1 MSKKVIMLVDD
12 EIDIINSLKLVLD
25 FPDCEVIGFTDPIEA
40 LKVIKEKKIDI
51 IMCDIR
57 MPTLDGVDL
66 LSMVKQTRPTTK
78 RVVLSGTLNVEKAK
92 EAVNRA
98 GIDKIITKPWDNN
111 ELRRMVLDL
120 LKRDS
125 DDLVSDLEREYPGI
139 SKLTRDATTGNI
151 RIDLDED
158 ITLDP

>member
-1 MSKKVIMLVDD
+1 MSKKVIMIVDD
-12 EIDIINSLKLVLD
+12 EIDIINALKLVLD
-25 FPDCEVIGFTDPIEA
+25 FPDCEILGFTDPIEA
-40 LKVIKEKKIDI
+40 LKVIKEKNIDV

-78 RVVLSGTLNVEKAK
+78 RVVISGTLNVEKAK
-92 EAVNRA
+92 DVVNRA

-111 ELRRMVLDL
+111 EVRRIVLNL

-139 SKLTRDATTGNI
+139 SKIDRDVTTGNI

-158 ITLDP
+158 TT